1 MAGSIEIEEKGAITS
16 KEIENAG
23 PGAPFWSPEE
33 EKALIRK
40 IDLVLLPMVWIM
52 YLLSYM
58 DRTKYVNSG
67 GSSRDSGTDTGSH
80 IVSETQR
87 FRAWRLIW
95 T

>member
-67 GSSRDSGTDTGSH
+67 GLYRNGANGSLTQDH
-80 IVSETQR
+80 TVSETQR
-87 FRAWRLIW
+87 FRAWRSI
-95 T
+95 